1 MRAKLPLALLLAA
14 TTTAC
19 VDNTPSTTGDITAAL
34 EQENGGLDTSDEA
47 PEFAAEEQFA
57 AASIEGDSAVTDEM
71 AADPEIVAMGAPGAN
86 VLARDLVIIWGRFP
100 ADRDATTGRDWSGE
114 LRLSRG
120 GMVVRRRIAFEQATD
135 RVLPRTSRDAISF
148 ESVTRPAADG
158 LALTVLDPQPG
169 TANPLTLTYTPL
181 TGAAHSVDLAQL
193 ASGPIV
199 VDVGDGNRILIAGH
213 RRNDSCSHGFL
224 RGRWHALTP
233 KVNGYLGVV
242 ANSNGEPVG
251 HIRGI
256 AGERLNGDA
265 VMFGKFINREGHF
278 MGLVKGT
285 YENGTFVA
293 RWLDRQGDH
302 GQLHGVYFPGANE
315 RAGGFLG
322 RWSETS
328 CDAN

>member
-14 TTTAC
+14 TTAC
-19 VDNTPSTTGDITAAL
+19 VDNTPSSTEDIAAAL

-47 PEFAAEEQFA
+47 PMFDADQQFA
-57 AASIEGDSAVTDEM
+57 AAEIEADTSVSDEM
-71 AADPEIVAMGAPGAN
+71 SADPVMTQLAAPGAN
-86 VLARDLVIIWGRFP
+86 VVARDLIIVWGRFP

-120 GMVVRRRIAFEQATD
+120 GMLVRRRIAFEQATD

-148 ESVTRPAADG
+148 TSVTRPAADG
-158 LALTVLDPQPG
+158 LALTVFDPQPG

-181 TGAAHSVDLAQL
+181 TGAAHTIDLAQL
-193 ASGPIV
+193 ANGPII
-199 VDVGDGNRILIAGH
+199 VDVGDGNRVLIAGH
-213 RRNDSCSHGFL
+213 RSSDSCAHGFL

-233 KVNGYLGVV
+233 NVSRYLGVV
-242 ANSNGEPVG
+242 ANSRGEPVG

-256 AGERLNGDA
+256 AGERQNGDA
-265 VMFGKFINREGHF
+265 VMFGKFINREGQF
-278 MGLVKGT
+278 MGLVRGT
-285 YENGTFVA
+285 YENGRFVA

-302 GQLHGVYFPGANE
+302 GQLHGVYFPGPNE

>member
-19 VDNTPSTTGDITAAL
+19 VDNTPATTEDVATAL
-34 EQENGGLDTSDEA
+34 ELENGGLDTADEA
-47 PEFAAEEQFA
+47 PMFDAESQFA
-57 AASIEGDSAVTDEM
+57 AADIEPDAAVADEM
-71 AADPEIVAMGAPGAN
+71 AADPVIAEMAAPGAN

-120 GMVVRRRIAFEQATD
+120 GMLVRRRIAFEQATD

-148 ESVTRPAADG
+148 TSMTKPHVDG
-158 LALTVLDPQPG
+158 LALTVFDPQPG
-169 TANPLTLTYTPL
+169 TPNALTLTYTPV
-181 TGAAHSVDLAQL
+181 TGAAHTIDLGQL
-193 ASGPIV
+193 ATGPIV
-199 VDVGDGNRILIAGH
+199 IDVGDGNRILIAGH
-213 RRNDSCSHGFL
+213 RRDDSCAHGFL

-233 KVNGYLGVV
+233 NLNGYLGVV
-242 ANSNGEPVG
+242 ASSDGEPVG

-256 AGERLNGDA
+256 AGKRRSGEA

-278 MGLVKGT
+278 VGLVKGT
-285 YENGTFVA
+285 YENGKFVA

-302 GQLHGVYFPGANE
+302 GQLHGVYFPGPNE
-315 RAGGFLG
+315 RSGGFLG
-322 RWSETS
+322 RWSETG